1 MNNFENNLEAS
12 TPSKISFGIGRA
24 IFYSILA
31 IFAMQII
38 SGIVQIPAAFYKVL
52 NHVLLPLG
60 FLLGIMGGIGL
71 ILGMLKTNSSEIIKD
86 IKSKIS
92 VTELVLAVFIWVGF
106 LPYTEFF
113 TTLIPTDGIF
123 EDIYKLFESTFLTM
137 MDYKFAAFLMI
148 CVLAPIFEEVLFRGV
163 ILKGMLNHKVN
174 PIIAIIISALI
185 FGIAHMNPW
194 QFIGAGT
201 LGAIFG
207 FVYYRTKSLFLPIL
221 LHALNNIL
229 SFVLL
234 LQSND
239 MNEMVFDTS
248 DYISMSIF
256 AILAIILGIILYRIT
271 KKKEQTTWN

>member
-1 MNNFENNLEAS
+1 MNNFEKINES
-12 TPSKISFGIGRA
+12 SKISFGIGRA

-52 NHVLLPLG
+52 NHLLLPLG

-71 ILGMLKTNSSEIIKD
+71 ILGMLKTNSLEIIRD
-86 IKSKIS
+86 IKTKFSA
-92 VTELVLAVFIWVGF
+92 TELILAVFIWIGF
-106 LPYTEFF
+106 LPFTEFF

-123 EDIYKLFESTFLTM
+123 EEIYHLFESTFLTM
-137 MDYKFAAFLMI
+137 MDYKIAAFLMI
-148 CVLAPIFEEVLFRGV
+148 CIFAPIFEEILFRGI
-163 ILKGMLNHKVN
+163 ILKGMLNHGIN
-174 PIIAIIISALI
+174 PIIAIVVSAII
-185 FGIAHMNPW
+185 FGFAHMNPW

-221 LHALNNIL
+221 LHALNNSL
-229 SFVLL
+229 SFYLL

-256 AILAIILGIILYRIT
+256 AFLAIMLCLILYRIT
-271 KKKEQTTWN
+271 KKKVQTTWN

>member
-1 MNNFENNLEAS
+1 MNNLDNNFEAS
-12 TPSKISFGIGRA
+12 TPSKISFGVGRA

-52 NHVLLPLG
+52 NYVVLPLG
-60 FLLGIMGGIGL
+60 FMLGIMGGIGL
-71 ILGMLKTNSSEIIKD
+71 ILGMLKTNSSEIVAD
-86 IKSKIS
+86 IKTKFTA
-92 VTELVLAVFIWVGF
+92 TELILAIFIWIGF

-113 TTLIPTDGIF
+113 TTLIPTDGYF
-123 EDIYKLFESTFLTM
+123 EEIYKVFESSFSII
-137 MDYKFAAFLMI
+137 MDYKISAFLMI
-148 CVLAPIFEEVLFRGV
+148 CVLAPIFEEILFRGI
-163 ILKGMLNHKVN
+163 ILKGMLNNRVN
-174 PIIAIIISALI
+174 PILAIFISALI
-185 FGIAHMNPW
+185 FGFAHMNPW

-234 LQSND
+234 LQTKD
-239 MNEMVFDTS
+239 MDQQVFDTT
-248 DYISMSIF
+248 DYVSMSIF
-256 AILAIILGIILYRIT
+256 AILATVIGIILYRIT
-271 KKKEQTTWN
+271 KKKENTLWN